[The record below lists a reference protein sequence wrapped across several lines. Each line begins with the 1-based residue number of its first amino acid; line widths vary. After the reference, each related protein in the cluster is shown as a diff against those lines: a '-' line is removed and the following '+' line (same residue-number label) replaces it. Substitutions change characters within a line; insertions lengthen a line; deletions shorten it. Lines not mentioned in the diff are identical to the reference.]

1 MNREM
6 MTSNTL
12 VVIPA
17 LNEAATI
24 GRVIDQVKSVGLD
37 LVVVDDGSVDETA
50 KIARSADVPLL
61 RFVSNQGVGSALRC
75 GFRWAL
81 DRGYDAVLQVDG
93 DGQHDPTLAE
103 DLFRVASETNADLVI
118 GSRFHSQSGSFEA
131 STARRAVMRLMAS
144 SVSLRARYP
153 LTDVTSGFRLIRQ
166 PLLGHFAETLPSY
179 YLGDTFEAAF
189 VAAKRGYIVREVP
202 VSMEART
209 SGKSSASRLAATAMI
224 AKTFTV
230 TTLGLH
236 FDIPARAN

>member
-1 MNREM
+1 MK
-6 MTSNTL
+6 SDTL

-24 GRVIDQVKSVGLD
+24 GRVIDQVRSVGLD
-37 LVVVDDGSVDETA
+37 LVVVDDGSVDQTA
-50 KIARSADVPLL
+50 RVARSADVPLL
-61 RFVSNQGVGSALRC
+61 RLVSNQGVGSALRC

-81 DRGYDAVLQVDG
+81 DRGYNAVIQVDA
-93 DGQHDPTLAE
+93 DGQHDPSLAE

-118 GSRFHSQSGSFEA
+118 GSRFHSLSGSFET
-131 STARRAVMRLMAS
+131 SKARRAVMRLMAS
-144 SVSLRARYP
+144 TVSLRARHT

-189 VAAKRGYIVREVP
+189 VAAKRGYVIREVP
-202 VSMEART
+202 VSMEARK
-209 SGKSSASRLAATAMI
+209 SGKSTASRLAASAMI
-224 AKTFTV
+224 AKTFAV

-236 FDIPARAN
+236 FDIPQKAN